1 MHNTLAVTLIFS
13 VLMLTMPLLAL
24 SGKEGNVQ
32 FISSDN
38 SLSESRP
45 AEKASAPPS
54 ADTEDLEDTTDAE
67 DWQAAP
73 EDSEAGAESQENAE
87 PEPKQSMTTVKAG
100 DGFTVLDRSTGKIMK
115 VSTRDFVRGALAAEM
130 PPTFHPEALKAQA
143 VAAHTYALNVKASSE
158 RSPNAAY
165 KGADLSA
172 DPKNWKSYVTEKL
185 FFERYG
191 DLATAYWRTICDAA
205 DEVSGYVVAYED
217 EPIVAAYCSM
227 SNGTTEDAANV
238 WLTGLPYLV
247 PVDSFG
253 DTLAPDYATTE
264 KFTASEVSDALK
276 SAYPDIELS
285 DDPTTWLG
293 GEEFSASGYV
303 TSIQAGDVTL
313 SGAELRALLGLRSTD
328 FTAECNGDS
337 FTFKVNGYGHGV
349 GLSQY
354 GADYMA
360 RQGSSFDQILS
371 HYYPGTTL
379 GVVTK
384 D

>member
-1 MHNTLAVTLIFS
+1 MHNTLAVTLIFAI
-13 VLMLTMPLLAL
+13 LMLTMPLLAL
-24 SGKEGNVQ
+24 SNKHGDVQ
-32 FISSDN
+32 FIKPDN

-45 AEKASAPPS
+45 AAKTAASSREREEEVEATS
-54 ADTEDLEDTTDAE
+54 DGESGADAE
-67 DWQAAP
+67 F
-73 EDSEAGAESQENAE
+73 EAEQDKAE
-87 PEPKQSMTTVKAG
+87 PVDERGMTTVQAG

-143 VAAHTYALNVKASSE
+143 VAAHTYALNVKAAGE
-158 RSPNAAY
+158 VSPNAEY
-165 KGADLSA
+165 KGVELSA

-191 DLATAYWRTICDAA
+191 ELATAYWKTICEAA
-205 DEVSGYVVAYED
+205 DEVSGYAVVYED

-264 KFTASEVSDALK
+264 TFTAAEVADALK
-276 SAYPDIELS
+276 GAYPDIELS
-285 DDPTTWLG
+285 DDPTVWLS
-293 GEEFSASGYV
+293 GEEYSASGYV
-303 TSIQAGDVTL
+303 TSIKAGDQTL
-313 SGAELRALLGLRSTD
+313 SGAELRSLLGLRSTD
-328 FTAECNGDS
+328 FTSGCNGDT
-337 FTFKVNGYGHGV
+337 FTFEVNGYGHGV

-360 RQGSSFDQILS
+360 RQGSSFDQILQ

-379 GVVTK
+379 GVVVEG
-384 D
+384 